1 MQKLT
6 LATLSSLAFTL
17 SCTNVFAVDGTLTV
31 NGAVTDQTCI
41 LQAQPLASV
50 GVGGVKDI
58 TVNFPALPKSR
69 FIPNQAVWWVNFY
82 LFLKNA
88 TATGP
93 CDAAT
98 TQAFKG
104 IHLSVASPNDDLDDT
119 NKTLLVNQA
128 SGASEKNPV
137 FLQVLTRL
145 SVPVDLSAPWGDQ
158 VSSDVYRDT
167 INNETYLTYGV
178 GVFSKTGIV
187 DAQNYTAKVNYTI
200 HYN

>member
-1 MQKLT
+1 MKKLSLVTLSTLVFT
-6 LATLSSLAFTL
+6 LA
-17 SCTNVFAVDGTLTV
+17 CTNVFAVDGTITV
-31 NGAVTDQTCI
+31 NGVVTDQTCV

-104 IHLSVASPNDDLDDT
+104 IHLSVTSPNEDLDATD
-119 NKTLLVNQA
+119 KTLLVNKA
-128 SGASEKNPV
+128 TGASAKNPV
-137 FLQVLTRL
+137 FLQVLTGYPG
-145 SVPVDLSAPWGDQ
+145 VAVDLSAPWGG
-158 VSSDVYRDT
+158 R
-167 INNETYLTYGV
+167 
-178 GVFSKTGIV
+178 
-187 DAQNYTAKVNYTI
+187 
-200 HYN
+200 